1 MPVFSRLTR
10 QTRPIVLKQIL
21 SPMITRHLLL
31 LLFLQTALIPVGYPQ
46 DYCIRFL
53 GNGVNDIDRIKIPID
68 NPHRKADV
76 GYDFTIEFQLKALL
90 ADNPLGGYASQGAND
105 DWTLGHIIADR
116 DIFGGGDYGD
126 YGISLAGGRIAFG
139 VNNGSDSY
147 TLIGNTIVA
156 DGNWH
161 HIAVTRNSTSG
172 AMRIF
177 VDGSS
182 DKYVASTAVTGNVSY
197 RDGRPITNNQW
208 VNEPFIVLGAEKHD
222 YDNTTYPSLSGFLD
236 EFRISD
242 AVRYTA
248 SYTPAS
254 AFSDDV
260 NTVLLFHFDEG
271 AGMVALD
278 AALISP
284 GVPASGSLQYGG
296 VPAGPLWV
304 FRGAAWTGS
313 VSSEWDNPANWSPVA
328 LPLPGDDVLL
338 PASLFQPSVHPGMT
352 LPAAC
357 DDLYLLPGAILTVS
371 PGKILQVN
379 GNLNIRGD

>member
-1 MPVFSRLTR
+1 MIAKHLAS
-10 QTRPIVLKQIL
+10 IL
-21 SPMITRHLLL
+21 FL
-31 LLFLQTALIPVGYPQ
+31 LLFTFQVGHSQ
-46 DYCIRFL
+46 DFCVRFF

-76 GYDFTIEFQLKALL
+76 GFDFTIEFQLKALL
-90 ADNPLGGYASQGAND
+90 ADNPLGNSASQGTND

-126 YGISLAGGRIAFG
+126 YGISLAAGRIAFG
-139 VNNGSDSY
+139 VNNGSNSY
-147 TLIGNTIVA
+147 TLIGNTNVA

-172 AMRIF
+172 GMRIF
-177 VDGSS
+177 VDGLS
-182 DKYVASTAVTGNVSY
+182 DKYVTSTAVTGNVSY
-197 RDGRPITNNQW
+197 RDGRPVTNNQW

-242 AVRYTA
+242 VVRYTA
-248 SYTPAS
+248 AYTPVS
-254 AFSDDV
+254 AFPDDV
-260 NTVLLFHFDEG
+260 NTVLLLHFDEG
-271 AGMVALD
+271 TGLAAQD

-284 GVPASGSLQYGG
+284 GAPTSGFLQFGG
-296 VPAGPLWV
+296 VPPGPLWV

-313 VSSEWDNPANWSPVA
+313 ISSEWDNPANWNPAA

-338 PASLFQPSVHPGMT
+338 PASLFPPSVHSGMT
-352 LPAAC
+352 LPATC
-357 DDLYLLPGAILTVS
+357 DDLYLLPGAVLTVS

-379 GNLNIRGD
+379 GDLKMADGD